1 MKRELRDLII
11 MIRIN
16 DNIYSYIKDLAKKYD
31 TTISNMTRILIF
43 ANYNY
48 FDSFLNN
55 KKNNFVNEEETTIYK
70 KRISIFLKKNE
81 FDFLKKLSKALEQK
95 ISTVIRS
102 LILITKKINKVE
114 FDTTIKFLMQL
125 DNLNFDLS
133 NIKLLKKLFKIYSE
147 TNLSISEIFERL
159 IENIEEDKIIEIIKK
174 DSK

>member
-95 ISTVIRS
+95 ISTVIPF
-102 LILITKKINKVE
+102 INFNNKKN
-114 FDTTIKFLMQL
+114 
-125 DNLNFDLS
+125 
-133 NIKLLKKLFKIYSE
+133 
-147 TNLSISEIFERL
+147 
-159 IENIEEDKIIEIIKK
+159 
-174 DSK
+174 